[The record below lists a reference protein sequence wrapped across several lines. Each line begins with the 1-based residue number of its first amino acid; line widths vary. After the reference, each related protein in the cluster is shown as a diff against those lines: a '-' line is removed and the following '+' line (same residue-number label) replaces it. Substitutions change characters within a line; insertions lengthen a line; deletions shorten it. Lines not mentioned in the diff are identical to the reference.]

1 MVNSKAKGSTGEREV
16 AHILQEYGY
25 NGQRGQQ
32 YCGLKGDADVIGLPG
47 VHLEVKRVECLR
59 LHEAMRQSKR
69 DAREGE
75 IPMVVHRR
83 NREEWLAIL
92 PFKSFLEMY
101 KAWEEK
107 KNGRA
112 D

>member
-1 MVNSKAKGSTGEREV
+1 MVNSREKGRKAESEV

-107 KNGRA
+107 KNGEC
-112 D
+112 